1 VLLLRAMEDD
11 PELETIVRVEDAG
24 GLEPARESLA
34 KKGSLSPQLEMLR
47 LQGTSPHELHSLY
60 EEEASS
66 MFLDEPMSLPADFS
80 ASDASELLMSGLAEA
95 NSMGVG
101 GPRPSSQPA
110 HTGGG
115 SGGEGP
121 MTWPHSA
128 SMMQFGGAMPS
139 QPVSGVSTPDASGG
153 HRRLFALPR
162 LPASLASLDDG
173 QVAEE
178 DSVEFR
184 ENLNRLN
191 GECAGKLDT
200 ADNVAE
206 LTQELAEATLALAA
220 IEQRFMPPPEIHPAD
235 EAASAL
241 VTSESAIEA
250 LGRVMQVSGQSR
262 ESFAA
267 RLTALNEAAA
277 LAQSLAIEGAAAAAA
292 AAAADGSPNK
302 QDSSAA
308 AVVDSLRTSSQEQ
321 PRTGGRRPSF
331 SGPGRERKRSVW
343 REVAKKVPVG
353 GQAGDYKKR
362 MLKELDEM
370 AIAVEKATI
379 QYEEALAMK
388 LDFALDGD
396 ATESSEEA
404 ASCRKRKKALDKL
417 RIQYVAALERLHA
430 EKEAELL
437 DRAAD
442 TFFAQRESVAAV
454 LAAMDRAA
462 PRFEA
467 MRKSAEAVR
476 EEAAEMED
484 RRQRMGQAVEAK
496 EVKRK
501 DIRDLTNKAPRGPA
515 AAAVR
520 GRKRAQTMAAGSN
533 ASLVA
538 AAAAVGENSSPQQ
551 KGAVLVIQQH
561 PKLGELPV
569 IPSQDVGPMMEQEHL
584 DDPEEEDE
592 EENGDEKEH
601 VKVGVKEDDEDDE
614 DADVHDEDED
624 EDEDE
629 EAALPVTPPPP
640 QAAAGSAQPK
650 QIAAILAGSAQPKPP
665 ASPKVRRETV
675 LFGKAGFVFVD
686 SPSLSN
692 KTSAV
697 AALATPRVRERKR
710 WVRAWCALDSDGKL
724 EMQVRKRIKI
734 SFAPYHFVQNTI
746 LLPSQARDEHTEKSK
761 RDALPFLQRL
771 PPPSSSATAGTT
783 PPRGGSRGEKHVALE
798 LARCEVVVPQV
809 RKRSLLCHFLRLNS
823 KKDMM
828 II

>member
-1 VLLLRAMEDD
+1 MLLLRAMEDD

-47 LQGTSPHELHSLY
+47 LQGTSPHSLY

-121 MTWPHSA
+121 MTWPHSV

-515 AAAVR
+515 AAAAVR

-538 AAAAVGENSSPQQ
+538 AAAAVGGNSSPQQ

-584 DDPEEEDE
+584 DDPEEDED
-592 EENGDEKEH
+592 ENGDEKEH
-601 VKVGVKEDDEDDE
+601 EKVGEKEEDEDDE

-640 QAAAGSAQPK
+640 QAAAGSAQAK

-734 SFAPYHFVQNTI
+734 SFAPYHFVPQNDPFTKPGSGQTYRK
-746 LLPSQARDEHTEKSK
+746 LKK
-761 RDALPFLQRL
+761 RCTFFLAAA
-771 PPPSSSATAGTT
+771 SA
-783 PPRGGSRGEKHVALE
+783 SE
-798 LARCEVVVPQV
+798 
-809 RKRSLLCHFLRLNS
+809 
-823 KKDMM
+823 
-828 II
+828 